1 MTQRRPS
8 AYRSLTEPPAKLPEP
23 KQAQPE
29 EILDTLLTGLNRCKP
44 NQDLA
49 DGNSIDPIQ
58 NLRGITLNE
67 LVPTFVELVEKYS
80 ETGISMQMDASSF
93 LEGGREIKL
102 EFGLQGYRIQMLGT
116 VTTEAIAFHETRYS
130 PNRNGEL
137 LSGPMLRLRGLNG
150 EVFRQFICERL
161 TLLIREVL
169 GRK

>member
-1 MTQRRPS
+1 MTQRRPT
-8 AYRSLTEPPAKLPEP
+8 AYQTLTEPPAMRPEP
-23 KQAQPE
+23 KQVLPE
-29 EILDTLLTGLNRCKP
+29 EILDILLTGLNRCKP
-44 NQDLA
+44 DQGLA
-49 DGNSIDPIQ
+49 EDNSTDRIQ
-58 NLRGITLNE
+58 NLRGVTLNE
-67 LVPTFVELVEKYS
+67 LVPVFVELVEKYS

-102 EFGLQGYRIQMLGT
+102 EFGLQGHRIQMLGT

-161 TLLIREVL
+161 THLIRDVM
-169 GRK
+169 GKK